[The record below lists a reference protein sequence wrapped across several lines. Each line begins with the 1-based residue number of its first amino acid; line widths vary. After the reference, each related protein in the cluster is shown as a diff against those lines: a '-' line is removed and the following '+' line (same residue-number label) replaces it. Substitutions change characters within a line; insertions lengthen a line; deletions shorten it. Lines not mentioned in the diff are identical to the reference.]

1 MKTLSST
8 NELHTAYRF
17 LTVIS
22 YLLSN
27 LISWKNMISTKKAI
41 ELISRGTEEVLIEE
55 ELKKKLNSGKKLN
68 IKAGFDPTAP
78 DLHLGHTVLINKL
91 RQFQTLGH
99 QIIFLIGDYTGMI
112 GDPSGKSATR
122 PPLSTEE
129 VQENAKTYQEQIFK
143 ILDPD
148 LTKVVFNS
156 SWMDKMDAAD
166 LIRLASH
173 HTVARMLERDD
184 FDKRYKS
191 NQPISIHEF
200 LYPLI
205 QGYDSIALDADVEL
219 GGTDQK
225 FNLLVG
231 RQLQEVHGKSP
242 QVVITMP
249 ILEGLDGNQKM
260 SKSLGNYIGIDEPA
274 KEIFGK
280 IMSISDTLMWRYF
293 ELLSFKDLGEI
304 EQYKKQVET
313 GTNPRDIKFDLAE
326 EIITRFHNSK
336 SAQDAKNDFVK
347 RFSNNAIPDVIDEIE
362 IKVSDKGVVFA
373 NLLKEIK
380 LVSSTSDAHRMI
392 KQAAVKIDGERVDDG
407 KQILQEGF
415 SAVIQVGKRKF
426 ARVKLIA

>member
-1 MKTLSST
+1 
-8 NELHTAYRF
+8 
-17 LTVIS
+17 
-22 YLLSN
+22 
-27 LISWKNMISTKKAI
+27 MISTKKAI
-41 ELISRGTEEVLIEE
+41 ELISRGAEEVLIEE
-55 ELKKKLNSGKKLN
+55 ELKKKLDSGKRLN

-99 QIIFLIGDYTGMI
+99 QIIFLIGDFTGMI

-122 PPLSTEE
+122 PPLSTRE
-129 VQENAKTYQEQIFK
+129 VKENAKTYQEQIFK

-156 SWMDKMDAAD
+156 SWMNKMNAAD

-191 NQPISIHEF
+191 NQSISIHEF

-231 RQLQEVHGKSP
+231 RQLQEVHGESP

-249 ILEGLDGNQKM
+249 ILEGLDGSQKM

-274 KEIFGK
+274 KEMFGK

>member
-1 MKTLSST
+1 
-8 NELHTAYRF
+8 
-17 LTVIS
+17 
-22 YLLSN
+22 
-27 LISWKNMISTKKAI
+27 MISTKKAI
-41 ELISRGTEEVLIEE
+41 ELISRGTEEILVGE
-55 ELKKKLNSGKKLN
+55 ELKKKLDSGKRLK

-91 RQFQTLGH
+91 RQFQMLGH
-99 QIIFLIGDYTGMI
+99 QIIFLIGDFTGMM

-129 VQENAKTYQEQIFK
+129 VRENAKTYQEQIFK

-156 SWMDKMDAAD
+156 LWMNKMNAAD

-205 QGYDSIALDADVEL
+205 QGYDSVELDADVEL

-231 RQLQEVHGKSP
+231 RQLQEVYGKSP

-280 IMSISDTLMWRYF
+280 IMSVSDNLMWRYF
-293 ELLSFKDLGEI
+293 ELLSFKEPNEI
-304 EQYKKQVET
+304 DQYKKQIKS
-313 GTNPRDIKFDLAE
+313 GANPRDIKFELAA
-326 EIITRFHNSK
+326 EIITRFHDAK
-336 SAQDAKNDFVK
+336 SAENAKNDFIK

-362 IKVSDKGVVFA
+362 IKVGNEGIVFA

-392 KQAAVKIDGERVDDG
+392 KQAAVKIDREGANDG

-415 SAVIQVGKRKF
+415 YAVIQVGKRKF
-426 ARVKLIA
+426 LRVKLIT

>member
-1 MKTLSST
+1 
-8 NELHTAYRF
+8 
-17 LTVIS
+17 
-22 YLLSN
+22 
-27 LISWKNMISTKKAI
+27 MISTKKAI
-41 ELISRGTEEVLIEE
+41 ELISRGTEEILVGE
-55 ELKKKLNSGKKLN
+55 ELKKKLDSGKRLN

-91 RQFQTLGH
+91 RQFQMLGH
-99 QIIFLIGDYTGMI
+99 QIIFLIGDFTGMI

-129 VQENAKTYQEQIFK
+129 VRENAKTYQEQIFK

-156 SWMDKMDAAD
+156 LWMNKMNAAD

-205 QGYDSIALDADVEL
+205 QGYDSVELDADVEL

-231 RQLQEVHGKSP
+231 RQLQEVYGKSP

-280 IMSISDTLMWRYF
+280 IMSVSDNLMWRYF
-293 ELLSFKDLGEI
+293 ELLSFKEPNEI
-304 EQYKKQVET
+304 DQYKKQIKS
-313 GTNPRDIKFDLAE
+313 GANPRDIKFELAA
-326 EIITRFHNSK
+326 EIITRFHDAK
-336 SAQDAKNDFVK
+336 SAENAKNDFIK

-362 IKVSDKGVVFA
+362 IKVGNEGIVFA

-392 KQAAVKIDGERVDDG
+392 KQAAVKIDGEGVDDG

-415 SAVIQVGKRKF
+415 YAVIQVGKRKF
-426 ARVKLIA
+426 LRVKLIT

>member
-1 MKTLSST
+1 MT
-8 NELHTAYRF
+8 
-17 LTVIS
+17 
-22 YLLSN
+22 
-27 LISWKNMISTKKAI
+27 STKEAI
-41 ELISRGTEEVLIEE
+41 ELITRGTEDILVEE
-55 ELKKKLNSGKKLN
+55 ELKKKLDSGKKLN
-68 IKAGFDPTAP
+68 VKAGFDPTAP

-99 QIIFLIGDYTGMI
+99 NIIFLIGDYTGMI

-122 PPLSTEE
+122 PPLSAEE
-129 VQENAKTYQEQIFK
+129 IKENSKTYEKQIFK

-148 LTKVVFNS
+148 LTTVAFNS
-156 SWMDKMDAAD
+156 SWMNKMNAAD

-191 NQPISIHEF
+191 NQAISIHEF

-205 QGYDSIALDADVEL
+205 QGYDSVALDADVEL

-231 RQLQEVHGKSP
+231 RQLQELHAKSP

-249 ILEGLDGNQKM
+249 ILEGLDGSQKM
-260 SKSLGNYIGIDEPA
+260 SKSLGNYIGGDEPA
-274 KEIFGK
+274 KEMFGK
-280 IMSISDTLMWRYF
+280 IMSISDNLMWRYF
-293 ELLSFKDLGEI
+293 ELLSFKNLEEI
-304 EQYKKQVET
+304 EQFKKQVET
-313 GTNPRDIKFDLAE
+313 GTNPRDIKFELAQ
-326 EIITRFHNSK
+326 EIITRFHDLK

-347 RFSNNAIPDVIDEIE
+347 RFSDNAIPDVIDDIE
-362 IKVSDKGVVFA
+362 IKVSNKGIVFA
-373 NLLKEIK
+373 NLLKETQ

-392 KQAAVKIDGERVDDG
+392 KQAAVKIDGKRVDDG
-407 KQILQEGF
+407 KQILEAGF

-426 ARVKLIA
+426 IRVKLTA

>member
-1 MKTLSST
+1 MT
-8 NELHTAYRF
+8 
-17 LTVIS
+17 
-22 YLLSN
+22 
-27 LISWKNMISTKKAI
+27 STKEAI
-41 ELISRGTEEVLIEE
+41 ELITRGTEEILVEE
-55 ELKKKLNSGKKLN
+55 ELKKKLDSGKKLN

-99 QIIFLIGDYTGMI
+99 NIIFLIGDYTGMI

-122 PPLSTEE
+122 PPLSEE
-129 VQENAKTYQEQIFK
+129 EIKENSKTYEKQIFK

-148 LTKVVFNS
+148 LTTVAFNS
-156 SWMDKMDAAD
+156 SWMNKMNAAD

-191 NQPISIHEF
+191 NQAISIHEF

-205 QGYDSIALDADVEL
+205 QGYDSVALDADVEL

-231 RQLQEVHGKSP
+231 RQLQELHGKSP

-249 ILEGLDGNQKM
+249 ILEGLDGSQKM
-260 SKSLGNYIGIDEPA
+260 SKSLGNYIGVDEPA
-274 KEIFGK
+274 KEMFGK
-280 IMSISDTLMWRYF
+280 IMSISDNLMWRYF
-293 ELLSFKDLGEI
+293 ELLSFKNLEEI

-313 GTNPRDIKFDLAE
+313 GTNPRDIKFELAQ
-326 EIITRFHNSK
+326 EIITRFHDLK

-347 RFSNNAIPDVIDEIE
+347 RFSDNAIPDVIDDIE
-362 IKVSDKGVVFA
+362 IKVCDKGIVFA
-373 NLLKEIK
+373 NLLKETQ

-392 KQAAVKIDGERVDDG
+392 KQAAVKIDGKRVDDG
-407 KQILQEGF
+407 KQILEAGF

-426 ARVKLIA
+426 IRVKLTT